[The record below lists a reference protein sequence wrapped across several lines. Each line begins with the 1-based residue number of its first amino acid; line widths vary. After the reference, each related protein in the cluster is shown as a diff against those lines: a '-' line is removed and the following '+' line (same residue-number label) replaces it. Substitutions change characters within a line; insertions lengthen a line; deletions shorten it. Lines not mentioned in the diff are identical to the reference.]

1 MEAFKGPDE
10 TWVVLMRKDKPN
22 LLMGPF
28 GCTLEAMQGVPDEGW
43 TCYSL
48 HNSLEEAK
56 AERDLETKIRLVTPD
71 GEDASDYDSDLS
83 WRYQD

>member
-10 TWVVLMRKDKPN
+10 TWVVLMRQDKPN

-28 GCTLEAMQGVPDEGW
+28 GCTLEAMEGVPDEGW
-43 TCYSL
+43 TCCSL

-56 AERDLETKIRLVTPD
+56 AERDLETKITVVIPA
-71 GEDASDYDSDLS
+71 GEAAADHDEDLS
-83 WRYQD
+83 WLYQD